1 MIKFILVLPPSYA
14 GFASDLV
21 IHSHLCAGTAAV
33 ECALAGIPTILID
46 REGSPFNIL
55 YELRNQNIVFKNWT
69 ETIDFISNDFF
80 YNKTDKNFGIWPNEF
95 LNQIDQF
102 RDGKASFRMGNYL
115 KSMIDCFN
123 KGYKREDILTIS
135 SEKYIKLYGKDKILI
150 NN

>member
-1 MIKFILVLPPSYA
+1 MI
-14 GFASDLV
+14 
-21 IHSHLCAGTAAV
+21 
-33 ECALAGIPTILID
+33 
-46 REGSPFNIL
+46 
-55 YELRNQNIVFKNWT
+55 
-69 ETIDFISNDFF
+69 FF
-80 YNKTDKNFGIWPNEF
+80 YNKIDKNFGIWPNEF

-135 SEKYIKLYGKDKILI
+135 SEKYMKLYGKDKILI